1 MYFSMKQKKRYGCL
15 GGLILLLA
23 IVWGYFSMNHEE
35 QPVKAGPAPVKVFTV
50 GNEEKGAG
58 TIYAGEIHSRI
69 ESDLSFQTGGKVL
82 QRLVKA
88 GDHVYRGQVLA
99 VLDTRDLEQSVRSTQ
114 AQTASADSQLRLAA
128 KNRQRYQQ
136 LLADGAVS
144 QAVYDQYDQ
153 QYEAAMAAV
162 EQSRAQQLQSGNQL
176 GYSRLIAD
184 RDGIVTKLQLE
195 PGQVVSAG
203 AAVMTLADD
212 TELEVW
218 FSVPEQVVTTFSVGQ
233 CLSVRVGKSDQG
245 ACEAKVR
252 EISPLA
258 DADTRTFMVKAG
270 IQGDKSQLRL
280 GMTAKVSIARTDGLT
295 RCVPLSALLEQPGRG
310 KGVWLIRDGRLSF
323 QPVKLGEVFKDQAA
337 VCDGL
342 EPGDKIVAAGVQR
355 LQEGQLVGGM
365 DK

>member
-1 MYFSMKQKKRYGCL
+1 
-15 GGLILLLA
+15 
-23 IVWGYFSMNHEE
+23 
-35 QPVKAGPAPVKVFTV
+35 
-50 GNEEKGAG
+50 
-58 TIYAGEIHSRI
+58 
-69 ESDLSFQTGGKVL
+69 
-82 QRLVKA
+82 
-88 GDHVYRGQVLA
+88 
-99 VLDTRDLEQSVRSTQ
+99 
-114 AQTASADSQLRLAA
+114 
-128 KNRQRYQQ
+128 
-136 LLADGAVS
+136 
-144 QAVYDQYDQ
+144 
-153 QYEAAMAAV
+153 MAAV
-162 EQSRAQQLQSGNQL
+162 EQSRAQQLQSSNQL

-203 AAVMTLADD
+203 SAVMTLADD
-212 TELEVW
+212 TELDVW

-233 CLSVRVGKSDQG
+233 CLSVRTARSDQRI
-245 ACEAKVR
+245 CEAKVR

-280 GMTAKVSIARTDGLT
+280 GMTAKVSIAGTEGLA

-337 VCDGL
+337 VFDGL